1 MNTYKC
7 KCLAFIKSR
16 NGKICIAVGVA
27 AIILAAVLVFRHIQ
41 SHKSDTEYV
50 PVGIEGF
57 DSDNDSPA
65 NSAKS
70 SKTLALFYAPWCGHC
85 KTVMPIWDRLDETH
99 RSSGLGEITIIKVN
113 CDEQKDVAKQHG
125 VSGFP
130 TIKLLPQGLNVPDQA
145 VEYQG
150 DRSYDS
156 LIDFMKSN

>member
-1 MNTYKC
+1 MNSYKS

-16 NGKICIAVGVA
+16 NGKIFIAVGVA
-27 AIILAAVLVFRHIQ
+27 AVIIAAVLVFRHIHT
-41 SHKSDTEYV
+41 HKSDPEYV
-50 PVGIEGF
+50 PVGIESF
-57 DSDNDSPA
+57 DGDSDSPA
-65 NSAKS
+65 ASA
-70 SKTLALFYAPWCGHC
+70 KTLALFYAPWCGHC

-130 TIKLLPQGLNVPDQA
+130 TIKLFPQGLNVPDQA

-156 LIDFMKSN
+156 LVDFMKSN